1 MALTRRTWLDG
12 HDADDQDDGPFAAST
27 ASTRE
32 AEKGRGKLAGFP
44 DDLCLT
50 GSHGVLCDDDDD
62 ASHVIGISL
71 GYVSDFSVNPSSVA
85 PSASASAT
93 LLTLFVYARPLP
105 PLKWRLP
112 PTLQDLVLVNNPAL
126 SGRLAIS
133 VACLPL
139 LCKRGGGG
147 RSLVA
152 SGAPPTMPSV
162 PRAPLGC
169 LPEKEREREGGRPWI
184 PLTSLRRLQH
194 PPGLLSAARC
204 CRALPAFRRRPTRAN
219 RLSAPAHRRPP
230 PIAGPRA
237 TTAHPPPSVA
247 ARRAYML

>member
-1 MALTRRTWLDG
+1 MVRSERARGYGEHNALCLRLHRRPRELVASIAGRPSLLCVRWRTWLDG
-12 HDADDQDDGPFAAST
+12 HDADDQDDGPFATST

-62 ASHVIGISL
+62 ASHVVGISL
-71 GYVSDFSVNPSSVA
+71 GYVSDFSVNPSSR
-85 PSASASAT
+85 PPPPPPPRSSRPASSGC
-93 LLTLFVYARPLP
+93 FVGDDDARPLP
-105 PLKWRLP
+105 PLPWRLP

-147 RSLVA
+147 RSWVA
-152 SGAPPTMPSV
+152 SG
-162 PRAPLGC
+162 G
-169 LPEKEREREGGRPWI
+169 
-184 PLTSLRRLQH
+184 
-194 PPGLLSAARC
+194 
-204 CRALPAFRRRPTRAN
+204 
-219 RLSAPAHRRPP
+219 AH
-230 PIAGPRA
+230 G
-237 TTAHPPPSVA
+237 
-247 ARRAYML
+247 